1 MAAKEEIYYKRRVNT
16 AYFTSLISIMLV
28 LFTLGFIGLLI
39 VHAKI
44 LSNYIKEN
52 IGFEI
57 IIKPGVKEADVI
69 RLQKQLDTRNYVKTT
84 QYITK
89 KEALDRLK
97 KSLGNNFVN
106 FFGKGDNPLLPSIDV
121 RFNAAWANNDSISK
135 IENRLLKKSFVK
147 EVYYQKSLV
156 QEIDRNLQKITLVLL
171 VLSVVLLVI
180 AVTLINNSI
189 RLTVYSKRFVI
200 KTKRFVIKSMQ
211 LVGATRGFIR
221 RPFVWKGMLQG
232 FYSALIAL
240 VLLTAVL
247 AIAQEN
253 LPELAA
259 IESTEMIGLV
269 YLFVVLLGMAVTG
282 FSTFFSVSRYLD
294 MNKHK
299 LYF

>member
-1 MAAKEEIYYKRRVNT
+1 MAAKEELYYKRRVNT
-16 AYFTSLISIMLV
+16 AYFTSLVSIMLV
-28 LFTLGFIGLLI
+28 LFTMGFIGLLI

-69 RLQKQLDTRNYVKTT
+69 RLQKQLDTRDYVKTT
-84 QYITK
+84 EYITK
-89 KEALDRLK
+89 KEALGRLK
-97 KSLGNNFVN
+97 KNLGANFVN

-121 RFNAAWANNDSISK
+121 RFNAAWANNDSIAK
-135 IENRLLKKSFVK
+135 IENQLLKKSFVK

-156 QEIDRNLQKITLVLL
+156 HEIDKNLRKITLVLL
-171 VLSVVLLVI
+171 VLSVVLLFI

-189 RLTVYSKRFVI
+189 RLTVYS
-200 KTKRFVIKSMQ
+200 KRFVIKSMQ

-240 VLLTAVL
+240 ALLTAVL
-247 AIAQEN
+247 AIAREN

>member
-1 MAAKEEIYYKRRVNT
+1 MAAKEELYYKRRVNT
-16 AYFTSLISIMLV
+16 AYFTSLVSIMLV

-39 VHAKI
+39 IHAKI

-69 RLQKQLDTRNYVKTT
+69 RLQKQLDTRDYVKTT
-84 QYITK
+84 EYITK
-89 KEALDRLK
+89 KEALGRLK
-97 KSLGNNFVN
+97 KSLGANFVN

-121 RFNAAWANNDSISK
+121 RFNAAWANNDSIAK
-135 IENRLLKKSFVK
+135 IENQLLKKSFVK

-156 QEIDRNLQKITLVLL
+156 QEIDKNLRKITLVLL
-171 VLSVVLLVI
+171 VLSAVLLII

-189 RLTVYSKRFVI
+189 RLTIYS
-200 KTKRFVIKSMQ
+200 KRFVIKSMQ

-247 AIAQEN
+247 AIAREN